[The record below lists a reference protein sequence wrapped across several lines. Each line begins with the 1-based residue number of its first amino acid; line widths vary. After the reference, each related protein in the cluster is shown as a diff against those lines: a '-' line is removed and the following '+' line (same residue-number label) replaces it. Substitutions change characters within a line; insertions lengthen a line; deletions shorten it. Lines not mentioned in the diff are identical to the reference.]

1 MASVPVRRERKKTHT
16 EREGKNEEDERERE
30 RIGHLV
36 RVVTQQELARAA
48 SRASLLATV
57 LAAVGG
63 EETHSLSG
71 FNITKREGRRERER
85 ERGGSPAALCA
96 SS

>member
-1 MASVPVRRERKKTHT
+1 MKRMRER
-16 EREGKNEEDERERE
+16 EERERM
-30 RIGHLV
+30 GHLV
-36 RVVTQQELARAA
+36 RVVTQQELARVA

-71 FNITKREGRRERER
+71 FNITKRKGKEGKRKER
-85 ERGGSPAALCA
+85 ERGSSPAALWA